1 MRKSVLSVLL
11 IATYMISISIHEKDK
26 KLKGK
31 QGKNCFAHIH
41 TLHSTTTTKNEE
53 SQPQVDF
60 GLEAPENF

>member
-1 MRKSVLSVLL
+1 
-11 IATYMISISIHEKDK
+11 MISISIHEKDK

-31 QGKNCFAHIH
+31 QGKKCFAH

>member
-11 IATYMISISIHEKDK
+11 TYMISISIHEKDD

-31 QGKNCFAHIH
+31 QGKKCFAH
-41 TLHSTTTTKNEE
+41 THSTTTTKNEE